1 MNKLYENT
9 TKFITIQL
17 TSREEWLQARENS
30 IGGSEASS
38 LIDVNPYC
46 SLRQLWERKKS
57 NNIEEISNE
66 LIDYGNRLEP
76 ILRAM
81 FQAKHPD
88 YDVQYQ
94 ENTLL
99 KSNEFDFAH
108 YSADG
113 LIWDGARPGIL
124 EIKTSFIR
132 NSEMSNEWK
141 NRIPTQYFVQIL
153 HGLWVTGFDFV
164 DLFAELRY
172 LDGNSSIKQYHI
184 ERKEVLDD
192 IEYLIEQETTNW
204 NRYFLGNEEPP
215 ITIKLGG

>member
-1 MNKLYENT
+1 MDLYANSRFFY
-9 TKFITIQL
+9 TKTFN
-17 TSREEWLQARENS
+17 SREGWLISREKT

-88 YDVQYQ
+88 YDVQYK
-94 ENTLL
+94 ENTTMY
-99 KSNEFDFAH
+99 NIERNFIH

>member
-1 MNKLYENT
+1 MDLYANSRFFY
-9 TKFITIQL
+9 TKTFN
-17 TSREEWLQARENS
+17 SREDWLISREKT
-30 IGGSEASS
+30 IGGSEASV
-38 LIDVNPYC
+38 LIGENPYQ
-46 SLRQLWERKKS
+46 SLHDLWVSKKS
-57 NNIEEISNE
+57 RNHEEISNE

-88 YDVQYQ
+88 YDVQYK
-94 ENTLL
+94 ENTTMY
-99 KSNEFDFAH
+99 SIERNFIH

-113 LIWDGARPGIL
+113 LIWDGTRPGIL

-132 NSEMSNEWK
+132 NQDMSNEWK

-192 IEYLIEQETTNW
+192 IEYLAEQETTNW